1 MKEETK
7 TFVIEENIEGLRLD
21 KALTILDK
29 NNSRV
34 YYGNLIKNGD
44 ILVNGKVVSPSYK
57 VKKGDKIEVFFRKKE
72 SNLDLEPLELELDI
86 VYEDDDILVINKPQG
101 LVVHPGDGHHN
112 DTLVNALIYNQKE
125 LSTMNGL
132 DRVGIVHRIDKDT
145 SGLLL
150 ICKNDEAHNFIAEQL
165 KDHSMHRE
173 YIALVDGN
181 LQSDSG
187 KIVGKIG
194 RDKGNRQK
202 MAIDNINGKDAITH
216 FEVIERFKN
225 FTLIKCRLETGRTH
239 QIRVHMSSIG
249 HPVTGDKLYGG
260 NCSFYQN
267 GQLLHAYKLTF
278 VHPRTKKE
286 MTLECP
292 LPEYFTKI
300 IERLRELENR

>member
-1 MKEETK
+1 MKEEIK
-7 TFVIEENIEGLRLD
+7 EFIISEKIEGLRLD
-21 KALTILDK
+21 KALTILDESC
-29 NNSRV
+29 SRV

-44 ILVNGKVVSPSYK
+44 ILVNDKEVSPSYK
-57 VKKGDKIEVFFRKKE
+57 VKNNDKIRVFFRKKE
-72 SNLDLEPLELELDI
+72 SNLDLEPLEMKLDI

-125 LSTMNGL
+125 LSTLNGIE
-132 DRVGIVHRIDKDT
+132 RVGIVHRIDKDT

-150 ICKNDEAHNFIAEQL
+150 ICKNDDAHNFIAEQL
-165 KDHSMHRE
+165 KDHTMNRE

-202 MAIDNINGKDAITH
+202 MAIDNINGKEAITH
-216 FEVIERFKN
+216 FTVLERFKN
-225 FTLIKCRLETGRTH
+225 FTLISCKLETGRTH

-260 NCSFYQN
+260 NCSLYNN

-278 VHPRTKKE
+278 IHPKTKE
-286 MTLECP
+286 VMTLNCD
-292 LPEYFTKI
+292 LPEYFEKI
-300 IERLRELENR
+300 LGELRDREKR